1 MNKGESSIGVLL
13 RTTAFRR
20 MWAAISISSF
30 GDWLGLLATTALAAY
45 LTKDSSSLAQG
56 AAVSGVLLTRLAPDL
71 LLSPVAGALVD
82 RFDRRKVAV
91 ICDVGAG
98 AMYLSIALVGNLT
111 WLLIAQF
118 LAEAVGLFSTPA
130 KQAIWVNIVPRERLA
145 VANQLN
151 YVSMYGM
158 VPVAAAAFAVLS
170 AVGELF
176 GASVDAG
183 AVDATALIV
192 GSTTTTAI
200 TIALVANAVTFWL
213 AATIIFVSRRMI
225 PAFDGAHEASRG
237 VFSLIVEG
245 IAFVSRDRVMRA
257 IYVGVL
263 GAFGAGGLVAGVAQ
277 SYVATLGAG
286 NAGYGI
292 LFGTLFSGLALGM
305 LIGPKVMPTM
315 SRRLVFSG
323 CIGASGIMLFVM
335 AMMPEFVGAAIMS
348 VAMGLFAGIA
358 WITGFTMI
366 GHEVADR
373 LRGRVFAFVMSSVR
387 VTLLLT
393 IAVAPIL
400 AGGLGTH
407 HIVIGQFD
415 WTISAPALVLAVGG
429 ALALAVGI
437 FAAHQVGD
445 GSTRTA
451 LRRVISRWGK
461 GLLRGDV
468 KRAGVLIAVEGE
480 DSALVSAYR
489 ERLIDGL
496 QGRGV
501 IVEVDVAASEVKA
514 EPAAADRDDMSGEA
528 TPSPDTES
536 DKDAALAVTALLR
549 AATHVAETVETDIRP
564 ALDDNHVV
572 VCSGFIDALV
582 LRFAGSG
589 HDGEE
594 QAVSAALA
602 ASGGLQPDI
611 TIFVIPADIEPE
623 DRAVY
628 EAHVG
633 LFAGRYVIAPVDAG
647 APEVESA
654 VVEAVEALLSDR
666 SPSLSP
672 PRPADQ
678 PAPEP
683 R

>member
-1 MNKGESSIGVLL
+1 MSKGESSIGVLL
-13 RTTAFRR
+13 RITAFRR
-20 MWAAISISSF
+20 MWAAIAVSSF

-91 ICDVGAG
+91 ICDVFAG
-98 AMYLSIALVGNLT
+98 VMYLSIAIAGNLT

-158 VPVAAAAFAVLS
+158 VPVAAAAFAVMS

-176 GASVDAG
+176 RASPDSESVDAG
-183 AVDATALIV
+183 ALIV

-200 TIALVANAVTFWL
+200 TIALVVNAVTYGL
-213 AATIIFVSRRMI
+213 AATIIVISRRLI
-225 PAFDGAHEASRG
+225 PAFTGGHETSRG
-237 VFSLIVEG
+237 VFSLIAEG
-245 IAFVSRDRVMRA
+245 ISFVSRDRVMRA
-257 IYVGVL
+257 IYVGIL

-277 SYVATLGAG
+277 AYVATLGGG

-292 LFGTLFSGLALGM
+292 LFGTVFSGLALGM
-305 LIGPKVMPTM
+305 LIGPKVMPTV

-323 CIGASGIMLFVM
+323 CIGAAGITLFVM
-335 AMMPEFVGAAIMS
+335 ALMPEFVGAAIIS
-348 VAMGLFAGIA
+348 VVMGLFAGIA

-415 WTISAPALVLAVGG
+415 WRISAPALVLAVGG
-429 ALALAVGI
+429 AVALAVGI

-445 GSTRTA
+445 GSTRAA
-451 LRRVISRWGK
+451 LRRVLRRWGR
-461 GLLRGDV
+461 GLLRGDA
-468 KRAGVLIAVEGE
+468 KRTGVLIAVEGA
-480 DSALVSAYR
+480 DSALVGVYR
-489 ERLIDGL
+489 ERLIEHIR
-496 QGRGV
+496 GRGFM
-501 IVEVDVAASEVKA
+501 VEVDVSASGAASEPGGA
-514 EPAAADRDDMSGEA
+514 NHDDEIAATSHSDAGADPEVS
-528 TPSPDTES
+528 
-536 DKDAALAVTALLR
+536 LAVTALLR
-549 AATHVAETVETDIRP
+549 AATRLAETVESRIRP
-564 ALDDNHVV
+564 ALDGNRVV

-582 LRFAGSG
+582 LRFAGAVHG
-589 HDGEE
+589 GEE

-602 ASGGLQPDI
+602 ASDGLQPDL
-611 TIFVIPADIEPE
+611 TVFVMPADIEAE
-623 DRAVY
+623 DGAVY
-628 EAHVG
+628 DAHLG
-633 LFAGRYVIAPVDAG
+633 TFSGRYATALVEAAAPV
-647 APEVESA
+647 VETS
-654 VVEAVEALLSDR
+654 VIDTVGALLSDR
-666 SPSLSP
+666 SPRLAPSQ
-672 PRPADQ
+672 AAGQ
-678 PAPEP
+678 PAPDP